1 MDKLRFYCWVH
12 GCGLIPMMG
21 KKGMYYRCRY
31 WDYRYRPVGTRA
43 CTFTLSL
50 LEIEELTKWVEGN
63 DVKPG
68 MEYIY
73 EESNY
78 NVYAAVTKIA
88 GDLVAVKVKKVRR

>member
-1 MDKLRFYCWVH
+1 MDRVRFYCWEH

-31 WDYRYRPVGTRA
+31 WDYRYRPVGTKSCA
-43 CTFTLSL
+43 FALSL
-50 LEIEELTKWVEGN
+50 SEIEELTKWVEEN

-68 MEYIY
+68 MEYTY

-78 NVYAAVTKIA
+78 NVHAAVINMTC
-88 GDLVAVKVKKVRR
+88 DLVAVKVKKIRR